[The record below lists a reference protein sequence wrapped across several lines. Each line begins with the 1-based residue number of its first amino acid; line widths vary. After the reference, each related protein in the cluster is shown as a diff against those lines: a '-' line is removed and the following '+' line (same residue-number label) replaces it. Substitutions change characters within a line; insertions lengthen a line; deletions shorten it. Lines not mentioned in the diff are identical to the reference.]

1 MNLPFFYQP
10 NIISHT
16 AAIILNEAT
25 SRHCIQVLRMKKGE
39 QLQLTDGCGNIF
51 TTAITKTDKKNCQAE
66 IIQTKCIEPASKKT
80 CIGISL
86 LKNANRLEWFMEKA
100 AEIGVTEIIPLTC
113 HRTEKQNFRWDRMN
127 SIIISAMLQSQQAWF
142 PVLHQPIKFKELI
155 DTPFEGTKLIAHCN
169 PSSKNHISQVTAN
182 YSQSPVDK
190 LKTAN
195 CKLLIGPEG
204 DFTPEEIHLAIQN
217 NYQPVSLG
225 ETRLRTETA
234 GIVAAVWLVNLK

>member
-16 AAIILNEAT
+16 AAIILNEET

-51 TTAITKTDKKNCQAE
+51 TAAITKADKKNCEAE
-66 IIQTKCIEPASKKT
+66 IIQTDRIEAASKKT
-80 CIGISL
+80 SIAISL
-86 LKNANRLEWFMEKA
+86 LKNANRLEWFMEKG
-100 AEIGVTEIIPLTC
+100 AEIGVTEIIPLIC

-127 SIIISAMLQSQQAWF
+127 SIIISAMLQSQQAWL

-155 DTPFEGTKLIAHCN
+155 DTPFEGTKLIAHCQATL
-169 PSSKNHISQVTAN
+169 KNHISQITTNHKLQTMN
-182 YSQSPVDK
+182 YR
-190 LKTAN
+190 
-195 CKLLIGPEG
+195 LLIGPEG
-204 DFTPEEIHLAIQN
+204 DFTTEEIHLAIQN
-217 NYQPVSLG
+217 NYQSVSLG

-234 GIVAAVWLVNLK
+234 GIVAAAWLVNLK